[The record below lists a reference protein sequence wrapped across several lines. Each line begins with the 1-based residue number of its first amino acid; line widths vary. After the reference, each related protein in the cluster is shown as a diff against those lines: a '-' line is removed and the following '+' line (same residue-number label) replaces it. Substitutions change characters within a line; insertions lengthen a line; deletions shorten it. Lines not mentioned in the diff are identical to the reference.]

1 LQSTLISQ
9 NGSHSPPKNDA
20 CADLDKN
27 AYASYC
33 YSKNLKIIFH
43 PDFKEDE
50 SDIVGIILFIYKSM
64 LDICD
69 EKKIKKLKLY
79 IDNLLIHSI
88 FMVIATHQADN
99 QDIMKVENYSKWIEI
114 HMH

>member
-1 LQSTLISQ
+1 
-9 NGSHSPPKNDA
+9 
-20 CADLDKN
+20 
-27 AYASYC
+27 
-33 YSKNLKIIFH
+33 
-43 PDFKEDE
+43 
-50 SDIVGIILFIYKSM
+50 M